1 MIVECAWS
9 DRGGWKSF
17 NSHDAGTFAY
27 PLNYGMGSVFPPD
40 NLGFVLVG
48 RNLKT
53 VPVKIFGSGQLHDN
67 NNINLITFGLQFG
80 AVIIV
85 Y

>member
-1 MIVECAWS
+1 
-9 DRGGWKSF
+9 
-17 NSHDAGTFAY
+17 
-27 PLNYGMGSVFPPD
+27 MGSVFPPD

-48 RNLKT
+48 HNLKT